1 MAARGERFSVAC
13 AFGASLHGIDAV
25 LVEVQAAHAVGVP
38 RSAITGQA
46 EPDVREARERL
57 KVALQ
62 AAGLWPA
69 RDGERPVIL
78 NLAPAGFRKSGTGL
92 DLPMALAVAALDRP
106 DLAAPLRRILAYA
119 EVGLDG
125 RLRPSRGTLSAAI
138 TARRRGL
145 NAILVAP
152 ESAREAAEVEGI
164 EVLAA
169 GTLECALRAVLGDPS
184 ATAPWPERRAPSR
197 LEECDLSEVRG
208 QHLARRALEIA
219 AAGAHNILLVGPPG
233 SGKTMLARRLPTVLP
248 PLTRSEALDVTR
260 IHSAAGLALAGAGL
274 VAARPFRAPHHSISV
289 AGLIGGGGPP
299 RPGEVS
305 LATHGVLFLDEL
317 PEFPRHALESLRQ
330 PLEDGRVT
338 VVRVRGTATFPAR
351 FLLAAAMN
359 PCPCGW
365 QGSGVR
371 GCRCSAA
378 VQEHYRARVSGP
390 LLDRIDIHVA
400 VPPVRAAD
408 LSSGPDGE
416 SSAAVR
422 ERIERA
428 RRRQLAR
435 RPGGKP
441 SPGAP
446 PEIWNAHLKGRDLE
460 KTCRPT
466 LRARRSLE
474 QAMDALGLSARAHD
488 RILRVA
494 RTIADL
500 AGVDQVD
507 ENHVREAVGYRL
519 LDRPPA

>member
-1 MAARGERFSVAC
+1 VASVGGIFAVTR
-13 AFGASLHGIDAV
+13 AFGAALQGIDAV

-106 DLAAPLRRILAYA
+106 ALRSPLQRILAYA

-145 NAILVAP
+145 AAILVAP
-152 ESAREAAEVEGI
+152 ESAREAAEVDGL

-169 GTLECALRAVLGDPS
+169 ETLERALRAALGDPAALS
-184 ATAPWPERRAPSR
+184 PWPERAAAGPAD
-197 LEECDLSEVRG
+197 EADLAEVRG
-208 QHLARRALEIA
+208 QHTARRALEIA

-233 SGKTMLARRLPTVLP
+233 SGKTMLARRLATVLP

-260 IHSAAGLALAGAGL
+260 IHSAAGLVLPGSGL

-317 PEFPRHALESLRQ
+317 PEFPRQALEALRQ
-330 PLEDGRVT
+330 PVEDGRVT
-338 VVRVRGTATFPAR
+338 VARVRGTAEFPAR

-371 GCRCSAA
+371 GCRCPSAA
-378 VQEHYRARVSGP
+378 CERYRARISGP

-400 VPPVRAAD
+400 VPAVRASD
-408 LSSGPDGE
+408 LAAGPDGE
-416 SSAAVR
+416 SSGAVR
-422 ERIERA
+422 ARIEAA
-428 RRRQLAR
+428 RRIQLER
-435 RPGGKP
+435 RPGQEGDRHA
-441 SPGAP
+441 SRRL
-446 PEIWNAHLKGRDLE
+446 WNAHLRGRELE
-460 KTCRPT
+460 RACGPT
-466 LRARRSLE
+466 PRARRALE
-474 QAMDALGLSARAHD
+474 QAMDTLGLSARAHD
-488 RILRVA
+488 RILRLA

-500 AGVDQVD
+500 SAEERVD
-507 ENHVREAVGYRL
+507 EVHVGEAVGYRL
-519 LDRPPA
+519 LDRDQR